1 MATIGLP
8 NLPIHTCPPKKR
20 DKKKSHA
27 ALPTSPTSLHS
38 MSKRELLATTVAVTL
53 GLQQFAEAD
62 ALETELRESGMK
74 QVRQSCACL
83 P

>member
-27 ALPTSPTSLHS
+27 GMPTSPTSLHL

-53 GLQQFAEAD
+53 GLQHFAEAD

-74 QVRQSCACL
+74 QVRFVPACY
-83 P
+83 